1 MPTASNEIVID
12 RACDDVFAFLAD
24 PENDPRWRSGVL
36 DIKRVSGDGLGARY
50 AQGVKGPAGRRIV
63 ADIEITELSPGE
75 TIAFQTVAGPVRPR
89 GRYVLAAAGDRT
101 RVRFELEADVH
112 GFKRLMAPM
121 VQKTMNREV
130 GQLARLKDVLEAR

>member
-1 MPTASNEIVID
+1 MISSGRGGSAGNRIPLFRGARPLRYPGVVAGERRRPAASNNV
-12 RACDDVFAFLAD
+12 D
-24 PENDPRWRSGVL
+24 PDISSSSRSDETSGQSGRPASDP
-36 DIKRVSGDGLGARY
+36 
-50 AQGVKGPAGRRIV
+50 PA
-63 ADIEITELSPGE
+63 LSQP
-75 TIAFQTVAGPVRPR
+75 
-89 GRYVLAAAGDRT
+89 